1 MHICSVKS
9 PFHTLEVAKWTKMG
23 RKYMCVVE
31 KLTTALFC
39 IMIGLRILIMHKII
53 LFY

>member
-1 MHICSVKS
+1 MHKCTFAGVKS

-39 IMIGLRILIMHKII
+39 ITYDWTTDINNA
-53 LFY
+53 